1 MFKGG
6 GDMADIATVTESSR
20 ASRFSEF
27 LPKDIMTGLN
37 DRIGRKTVKIG
48 LDIGSSA
55 VRAAEVAATQSG
67 SEVRR
72 FGQVGLPPGAVV
84 EGEVRDEAAVAE
96 AIRRLWSEC
105 GFSQKEVVLG
115 ISSQRAM
122 VRQLEMPQ
130 MNQAELGSALRY
142 EIGEL
147 LPIPVEQAVFDFAV
161 LGPGKPKADQGK
173 TDEVLVVVAQR
184 DIVWDSINVVRRA
197 GLRVRAVDSSPLAML
212 RAVPAPEGQDL
223 EAVVSIGSQLVVV
236 AIREGSTP
244 RFVRT
249 VAITTPT
256 MGATANQPA
265 RTAGGVSGV
274 AQSAQG
280 TAAQRTATQGTAAQ
294 GAAAQMNGS
303 RAVTEPKRDY
313 IVEEVRGSLE
323 YFLSHNQGAQLSGI
337 WLTGGGALI
346 PGVSERIGAAVGTSV
361 RTATVGAQHTPE
373 GLDLSEAQE
382 RAASARWCT
391 AVGLAL
397 WGTGGLPAP
406 SLLPPEIKE
415 RARRQQAMAGA
426 GAGVLALCVAL
437 GAASANK
444 VESISGLN
452 NQVHAAQLTAA
463 GLEAQITRLQS
474 VTQVEQN
481 IAARRALAA
490 KALADDINWV
500 GLDARLEAALPAGV
514 QLTSVTF
521 TAGVPG
527 TSSRAAPVG
536 STTSTYIGST
546 YIGQVAISA
555 QTSGGPSAVA
565 QFVDSIAKV
574 EGLAGLWVSN
584 TTESATNG
592 GAHSSPEMTFEATA
606 AVTPQAL
613 SDRAAQLPG
622 AQP

>member
-249 VAITTPT
+249 VGITTPT
-256 MGATANQPA
+256 MGATSNQPG
-265 RTAGGVSGV
+265 R
-274 AQSAQG
+274 
-280 TAAQRTATQGTAAQ
+280 
-294 GAAAQMNGS
+294 
-303 RAVTEPKRDY
+303 
-313 IVEEVRGSLE
+313 
-323 YFLSHNQGAQLSGI
+323 
-337 WLTGGGALI
+337 TGGGALWRRTI
-346 PGVSERIGAAVGTSV
+346 CAEDGCSEDGC
-361 RTATVGAQHTPE
+361 
-373 GLDLSEAQE
+373 SEDGCSGDGCSE
-382 RAASARWCT
+382 DGCSGDGCSDEWLAR
-391 AVGLAL
+391 
-397 WGTGGLPAP
+397 
-406 SLLPPEIKE
+406 S
-415 RARRQQAMAGA
+415 
-426 GAGVLALCVAL
+426 
-437 GAASANK
+437 
-444 VESISGLN
+444 
-452 NQVHAAQLTAA
+452 
-463 GLEAQITRLQS
+463 
-474 VTQVEQN
+474 
-481 IAARRALAA
+481 
-490 KALADDINWV
+490 
-500 GLDARLEAALPAGV
+500 
-514 QLTSVTF
+514 
-521 TAGVPG
+521 
-527 TSSRAAPVG
+527 
-536 STTSTYIGST
+536 Y
-546 YIGQVAISA
+546 
-555 QTSGGPSAVA
+555 
-565 QFVDSIAKV
+565 
-574 EGLAGLWVSN
+574 
-584 TTESATNG
+584 
-592 GAHSSPEMTFEATA
+592 
-606 AVTPQAL
+606 
-613 SDRAAQLPG
+613 
-622 AQP
+622 